1 MLVGGQKLV
10 STDNFSGGGY
20 KLGKIFFGN
29 QWLAE
34 TQRMKSST
42 WGEGMG

>member
-1 MLVGGQKLV
+1 MEMLVGGQKLV
-10 STDNFSGGGY
+10 STDNFSGGGGY

-34 TQRMKSST
+34 TQKMKSSI
-42 WGEGMG
+42 